1 MLRLGISRVSDWT
14 GSAVD
19 FVQQGL
25 ARYCR
30 VNDLPAASRVFPE
43 AYIRLLD
50 ELVELSEYERTQSE
64 IVGPS
69 TRMFITVNYDQAA
82 MVQIGP
88 TLTLLSSIHERLPA
102 AFFVVFADNLWRWMS
117 VYDFRTAENY
127 ADDQINFLDEEELK
141 ESFYLQVKRARPRCL
156 HKLPPY
162 SSAVRLLKNVLPELG
177 DSRSAQLLQ
186 HCLAMHEHGM
196 PYEHPWPYHL
206 RDKVPEMDDYLEN
219 TDEPGPGALIVFDE
233 NDLVEACFTEQMQYL
248 GQDHPLSASL
258 MMLINLDQE
267 AESLDNDVEASFVFV
282 GAMVRSLASASLL
295 IERIRGIYDEDLRQR
310 GIKQE
315 LPAKPGAAGVRGE

>member
-30 VNDLPAASRVFPE
+30 VNGLPAVTRVFPE
-43 AYIRLLD
+43 ACIRLLD

-64 IVGPS
+64 TIGPS
-69 TRMFITVNYDQAA
+69 TRMFITVHYDHAA

-88 TLTLLSSIHERLPA
+88 TLTLLSSIHQRLPA

-117 VYDFRTAENY
+117 VYEFRTAESY
-127 ADDQINFLDEEELK
+127 ADDQIKFLDEEELK
-141 ESFYLQVKRARPRCL
+141 ESFYPQVKRARPRCL
-156 HKLPPY
+156 HELPSY
-162 SSAVRLLKNVLPELG
+162 NSAVRLLKSVLPELG
-177 DSRSAQLLQ
+177 DSRSAQLLK

-196 PYEHPWPYHL
+196 PYEHAWPYRL
-206 RDKVPEMDDYLEN
+206 RDRVPEMDDYLEN

-233 NDLVEACFTEQMQYL
+233 DDLIEACFNEQMQYL
-248 GQDHPLSASL
+248 GQDYPIGPSF
-258 MMLINLDQE
+258 MMLIGLDQDR
-267 AESLDNDVEASFVFV
+267 ESLDKDVKASFDSL

-295 IERIRGIYDEDLRQR
+295 IEMIRGIYDEDLRQR
-310 GIKQE
+310 GSKQE
-315 LPAKPGAAGVRGE
+315 LPATPGAAGVRGE